1 MKDIKGKPKDK
12 KEVKPTITFD
22 DQSVR
27 DVARLYKEWLKKQ
40 G

>member
-1 MKDIKGKPKDK
+1 MKDTKGKPKDK
-12 KEVKPTITFD
+12 KEVKPTIMFD
-22 DQSVR
+22 EQSVR

>member
-1 MKDIKGKPKDK
+1 MSEDKHNDK
-12 KEVKPTITFD
+12 KDITFD

>member
-1 MKDIKGKPKDK
+1 MGEDKNKKD
-12 KEVKPTITFD
+12 KPTITFD
-22 DQSVR
+22 EQSVR